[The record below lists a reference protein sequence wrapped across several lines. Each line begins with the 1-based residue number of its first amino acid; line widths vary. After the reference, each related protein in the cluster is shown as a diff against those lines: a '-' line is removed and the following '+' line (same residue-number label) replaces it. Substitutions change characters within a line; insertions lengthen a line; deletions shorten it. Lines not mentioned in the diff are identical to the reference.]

1 MELSFNTGKIKQFQF
16 DYFYFLTENEKA
28 TKKGINREEQ
38 KLESD
43 ERDAGKK
50 RRHCLVDI
58 EMISI
63 LFWRRNKSE
72 KYVD

>member
-1 MELSFNTGKIKQFQF
+1 MRKGNKERNKQ
-16 DYFYFLTENEKA
+16 
-28 TKKGINREEQ
+28 EEQ
-38 KLESD
+38 KLERD

-63 LFWRRNKSE
+63 LFWRKRNKSE
-72 KYVD
+72 QYGD